1 MPDIFDDLIGGG
13 ADEGP
18 LGNTVSAA
26 LVSAH
31 VLVVPDKSPTG
42 QCMHVE
48 ERVYLR
54 TAGVPQVVFEAV
66 DPDTGEVAFE
76 NETQFRLAMDSLTSV
91 SVDTALTWS
100 VERVSAVFDAHR
112 DELEEAYFA
121 GLESAGPRQQAP
133 GADAVQ
139 PRARMPHTT
148 GRDGRGR
155 K

>member
-1 MPDIFDDLIGGG
+1 MPDIFDDLISGG

-54 TAGVPQVVFEAV
+54 TAAIPQVVFEAV
-66 DPDTGEVAFE
+66 DPDTGELAFE
-76 NETQFRLAMDSLTSV
+76 NETEFRLGDGL
-91 SVDTALTWS
+91 
-100 VERVSAVFDAHR
+100 AHV
-112 DELEEAYFA
+112 
-121 GLESAGPRQQAP
+121 RQRRHC
-133 GADAVQ
+133 ADMEC
-139 PRARMPHTT
+139 RAR
-148 GRDGRGR
+148 
-155 K
+155 